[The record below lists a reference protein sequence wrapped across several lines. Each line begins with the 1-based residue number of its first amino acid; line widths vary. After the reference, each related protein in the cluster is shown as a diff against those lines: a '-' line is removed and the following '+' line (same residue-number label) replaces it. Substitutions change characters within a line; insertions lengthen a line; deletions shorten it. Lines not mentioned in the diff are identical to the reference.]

1 MEPIIRFDHVSK
13 SFGKQAVLP
22 DLSLDIAPGEF
33 LTIIGRSGCGKTT
46 ALRLVNGLLT
56 PDKGRVLVQ
65 GQDVSKADPVAL
77 RRGIGYA
84 IVRRLG
90 RDGFRVVVSAT
101 GPQEKYEQAVSNQ
114 TSGNRQNQS
123 SVDSAKTAVEQAE
136 TNRTKQ
142 IKEAQKQVK
151 EAKENLDNCA
161 VTAPVSGTVT
171 SLSVEEGDTY
181 SGGTL
186 LQIQD
191 TQSFVITTSVDEYDI
206 SDVKVGQRVVI
217 LTDATDNDELEGKVT
232 FVAPSTDSSG
242 STSTEA
248 QGQSSGTTASSSDG
262 YEVKIKVT
270 SSDDRIK
277 LGMTAKCSIVKKEAS
292 DTIRCGT
299 QGKWRK
305 LYFGQRW
312 GFYLKSDRNNRN
324 GDRLLY

>member
-1 MEPIIRFDHVSK
+1 MYKR
-13 SFGKQAVLP
+13 Q
-22 DLSLDIAPGEF
+22 
-33 LTIIGRSGCGKTT
+33 
-46 ALRLVNGLLT
+46 
-56 PDKGRVLVQ
+56 
-65 GQDVSKADPVAL
+65 
-77 RRGIGYA
+77 
-84 IVRRLG
+84 
-90 RDGFRVVVSAT
+90 
-101 GPQEKYEQAVSNQ
+101 QEKYEQAVSNQ

-206 SDVKVGQRVVI
+206 SNVKAGQRVVI

-248 QGQSSGTTASSSDG
+248 QGQSAGTTASSSDG

-292 DTIRCGT
+292 DVYAVPYDAVHKENGESYILIKDGDSTSKVTVTTGMETDYYIEVQGDDLQEGLQVVIPTDKTDSSSDSNKQNSTFGGFGGMGGT
-299 QGKWRK
+299 PDGSTGNK
-305 LYFGQRW
+305 
-312 GFYLKSDRNNRN
+312 
-324 GDRLLY
+324 GDRGGMNGSKGGSGGMGGPGGGQAPSK